1 MDILKYPKRETWAD
15 LLVRPASDV
24 TELFQTVRTI
34 LDEVRLHGDRAVR
47 RFTEEYD
54 RVAPGLLPS
63 LEVTEEVFESPS
75 SIVFDEAENR
85 LHRLAPCP
93 PAKP

>member
-47 RFTEEYD
+47 RFTEEYGCLTETALAVSCPQAA
-54 RVAPGLLPS
+54 RLLMEAGITV
-63 LEVTEEVFESPS
+63 LDEEHLPAWL
-75 SIVFDEAENR
+75 FDPEAER
-85 LHRLAPCP
+85 
-93 PAKP
+93 